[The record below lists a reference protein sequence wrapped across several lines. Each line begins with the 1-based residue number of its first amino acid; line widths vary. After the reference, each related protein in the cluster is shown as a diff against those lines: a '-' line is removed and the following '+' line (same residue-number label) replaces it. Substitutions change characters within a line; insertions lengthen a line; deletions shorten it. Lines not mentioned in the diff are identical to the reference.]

1 MILND
6 KIEYEIEFYEDS
18 DGHSDIDDFLND
30 LATKGIK
37 SKDARIQF
45 RQVALY
51 IELLAKNGSTLSED
65 IMKHIEDEIW
75 ELRPGKNRV
84 LYFFYKNNKY
94 ILLHHFVKKTQKT
107 PRREI
112 DKAKREMKNYIERE
126 DKNENLEKI

>member
-6 KIEYEIEFYEDS
+6 KIEYEIELYEDS
-18 DGHSDIDDFLND
+18 DGHSDIDVFLNN
-30 LATKGIK
+30 LATKALK

-45 RQVALY
+45 RQVSLY

-84 LYFFYKNNKY
+84 LYFFYRKNKY
-94 ILLHHFVKKTQKT
+94 ILLHHFIKKTQKT

-112 DKAKREMKNYIERE
+112 EKAKKEMKDYIERE
-126 DKNENLEKI
+126 DKNENLESI

>member
-6 KIEYEIEFYEDS
+6 KIEYEIELYEDS
-18 DGHSDIDDFLND
+18 DGHSDIDDFLNN
-30 LATKGIK
+30 LATKALK

-45 RQVALY
+45 RQVSLY

-84 LYFFYKNNKY
+84 LYFFYRKNKY
-94 ILLHHFVKKTQKT
+94 ILLHHFIKKTQKT

-112 DKAKREMKNYIERE
+112 EKAKKEMKDYIERE
-126 DKNENLEKI
+126 DKNENLESI

>member
-37 SKDARIQF
+37 NKDARIQF

-112 DKAKREMKNYIERE
+112 KKPKKEMKDYIERE
-126 DKNENLEKI
+126 GKNENLENI

>member
-1 MILND
+1 MMLND

-18 DGHSDIDDFLND
+18 YGYSDIEDFLND
-30 LATKGIK
+30 LATKAIK

-45 RQVALY
+45 RQVSLY

-65 IMKHIEDEIW
+65 IMKHLEDEIW

-84 LYFFYKNNKY
+84 LYFFYRNNKY

-112 DKAKREMKNYIERE
+112 EKAKKEMKDYIERE
-126 DKNENLEKI
+126 NKNENLEKI

>member
-1 MILND
+1 M
-6 KIEYEIEFYEDS
+6 
-18 DGHSDIDDFLND
+18 
-30 LATKGIK
+30 
-37 SKDARIQF
+37 RIQF
-45 RQVALY
+45 RQVTLY

-107 PRREI
+107 PKREI
-112 DKAKREMKNYIERE
+112 EKAKREMKDYIERE
-126 DKNENLEKI
+126 VKK

>member
-1 MILND
+1 MILDD

>member
-6 KIEYEIEFYEDS
+6 KIEYEIELYEDS
-18 DGHSDIDDFLND
+18 DGHSDIDDFLNN
-30 LATKGIK
+30 LATKALK

-45 RQVALY
+45 RQVSLY

-84 LYFFYKNNKY
+84 LYFFYRKNKY
-94 ILLHHFVKKTQKT
+94 ILLHHFIKKTQKT

-112 DKAKREMKNYIERE
+112 EKKKKEMKDYIERE
-126 DKNENLEKI
+126 GKNENLENI